1 MGQNF
6 YAIKFSEDV
15 IAEKVR
21 EDYVPV
27 IVKALMS
34 ECFADPN
41 LTIEI
46 IRDNDWQKCD
56 DD

>member
-6 YAIKFSEDV
+6 YAIKLKEDV

-34 ECFADPN
+34 EYFADPN

-56 DD
+56 ED

>member
-6 YAIKFSEDV
+6 YAIKLEEDV

-34 ECFADPN
+34 EYFADPN
-41 LTIEI
+41 FTIEI

-56 DD
+56 ED